1 MMKNWLLVLMLLPF
15 IAFSQSSADIV
26 LTIDGESVTKEEFE
40 NIYKKNNRDSL
51 VTQKA
56 LDDYMELFINFK
68 LKVHAAKELGL
79 DTVKKFVNEL
89 AGYRTQLARPYLT
102 DTDKLN
108 DLMKE
113 AYSFMGEEVRASHI
127 LVKCDANASPQDTL
141 KAFNKIMELRKRIN
155 AGEDFT
161 NVAKSTG
168 GSEDPSVTSNGGD
181 LGYFTAFQMV
191 YPFEK
196 AAYAAKVGE
205 LSMPFRTRYGYHI
218 LKLTDRRPA
227 RGEIQVAHIVIRPK
241 TETKGDEGAKLKLEE
256 IRQKIVN
263 GEESFEEMA
272 KKYSDDPSS
281 SKKGGE
287 LPWFGTGKMVP
298 EFEDASFGLKAD
310 GDVSMPFKT
319 DYGWHIVKRLKV
331 RTIPSYAE
339 AEKDLK
345 NKVSKDGRSEQ
356 TRKSFVEKLKKEYG
370 YKLSADTFKKIVMA
384 ADSNALTG
392 KLYIKEKEMQSVLFT
407 YSGKT
412 YTVGEFNEYFRTKG
426 MGKSGIVPADHVNQV
441 FNKLVEDKLI
451 AEEDGKLEQ
460 KHTPFRLLMKEYREG
475 ILLFELTDQKVWSKA
490 VKDSAGLVDFYEQNK
505 NQFMWPERADVVVY
519 TCANAKIAADAR
531 KMLLAG
537 KERSVVAGE
546 LNQASQLNLQIEQ
559 GLFSR
564 DDKPFLKEIE
574 WKQGYSKD
582 IQTEGQV
589 VFLEIKEVLAPRPKK
604 LEEAKGLI
612 TSEYQNFL
620 EKLWIDELRVKYKFE
635 INKDVLHSIR

>member
-1 MMKNWLLVLMLLPF
+1 MKKLLCIWMMLPILL
-15 IAFSQSSADIV
+15 AAQSQNDIV
-26 LTIDGESVTKEEFE
+26 LTIDGEKVSREEFE
-40 NIYKKNNRDSL
+40 NIYKKNNRDSA
-51 VTQKA
+51 VTAKA

-113 AYSFMGEEVRASHI
+113 AYQFMGEEVRASHI
-127 LVKCDANASPQDTL
+127 LVKCDINAGPQDTL
-141 KAFNKIMELRKRIN
+141 KAYNKIMELRKRIQS
-155 AGEDFT
+155 GEDFMA
-161 NVAKSTG
+161 VAKSNG
-168 GSEDPSVTSNGGD
+168 GSEDPSVANNGGD

-196 AAYAAKVGE
+196 AAFAAKVGE

-241 TETKGDEGAKLKLEE
+241 TETKGDEGAKMKLEE
-256 IRQKIVN
+256 IRQKVVN
-263 GEESFEEMA
+263 GEESFEDLA

-298 EFEDASFGLKAD
+298 EFEDASFGLKKD

-319 DYGWHIVKRLKV
+319 EYGWHIVKRLKV
-331 RTIPSYAE
+331 RTIPTYAE

-356 TRKSFVEKLKKEYG
+356 TRKSFVEKLKKDFSYSYNQEV
-370 YKLSADTFKKIVMA
+370 FKKILAA

-392 KLYIKEKEMQSVLFT
+392 KLYVKEKDMKTVLFSYAGKS
-407 YSGKT
+407 YS
-412 YTVGEFNEYFRTKG
+412 VGEFVEYFRTKG
-426 MGKSGIVPADHVNQV
+426 MGKAGINPGDHVNTV
-441 FNKLVEDKLI
+441 FAKLVEDKLI
-451 AEEDGKLEQ
+451 AEEDSKLEQ
-460 KHTPFRLLMKEYREG
+460 KHTAFRLLMKEYREG

-490 VKDSAGLVDFYEQNK
+490 VKDSAGLAQYYDLHKE
-505 NQFMWPERADVVVY
+505 QFMWPERADVVIF
-519 TCANAKIAADAR
+519 TCANSKIAADAR
-531 KMLLAG
+531 KMLLEG
-537 KERSVVAGE
+537 KDRSTVAGE

-564 DDKPFLKEIE
+564 EDKPFLKDIE
-574 WKQGYSKD
+574 WKKGYSKEISSD
-582 IQTEGQV
+582 GQI
-589 VFLEIKEVLAPRPKK
+589 VFTEIKEILAPRPKK

-620 EKLWIDELRVKYKFE
+620 EKLWIEELRSKYKFE
-635 INKDVLHSIR
+635 INKDVLHSIH

>member
-1 MMKNWLLVLMLLPF
+1 MIKNWLLVLLLLPIF
-15 IAFSQSSADIV
+15 SYSQSLSDIV
-26 LTIDGESVTKEEFE
+26 LTIDGESVTREEFE
-40 NIYKKNNRDSL
+40 NIYKKNNRDSI
-51 VTQKA
+51 VTQKT

-68 LKVHAAKELGL
+68 LKVHAAKALGL

-102 DTDKLN
+102 DTEKLN

-113 AYSFMGEEVRASHI
+113 AYSFMKEEVRASHI
-127 LVKCDANASPQDTL
+127 LIKCDPLASPQDTL
-141 KAFNKIMELRKRIN
+141 KAYEKIMELRRRVI
-155 AGEDFT
+155 AGEDFG
-161 NVAKSTG
+161 NVAKSQG
-168 GSEDPSVTSNGGD
+168 GSEDPSVASNGGD

-196 AAYAAKVGE
+196 AAYAANVGE

-241 TETKGDEGAKLKLEE
+241 AETKGDEGAKLKLEE
-256 IRQKIVN
+256 IRQKVVN
-263 GEESFEEMA
+263 GEETFENMC

-298 EFEDASFGLKAD
+298 EFEDAAFGLKAD

-331 RTIPSYAE
+331 RTIPTFSE

-356 TRKSFVEKLKKEYG
+356 TRKSFVEKLKKEYRFS
-370 YKLSADTFKKIVMA
+370 LNSDILKKIVAA

-392 KLYIKEKEMQSVLFT
+392 KLYIKSKDLKATLFSYAEKS
-407 YSGKT
+407 
-412 YTVGEFNEYFRTKG
+412 YTVNEFNEYFRTKG
-426 MGKSGIVPADHVNQV
+426 MGKSGVLPADHVNAV
-441 FNKLVEDKLI
+441 FTKLVEDKLI
-451 AEEDGKLEQ
+451 AEEDAKLEQ

-490 VKDSAGLVDFYEQNK
+490 VKDSTGLAIFYEQNK
-505 NQFMWPERADVVVY
+505 GQFMWPERADVVIY
-519 TCANAKIAADAR
+519 TCANQKIATDAR
-531 KMLLAG
+531 KMLNAG
-537 KERSVVAGE
+537 KDRSAVAGE
-546 LNQASQLNLQIEQ
+546 LNQASQLNIQIEQ
-559 GLFSR
+559 GLYAR
-564 DDKPFLKEIE
+564 DEKPFLKDIE
-574 WKQGYSKD
+574 WNLGFTKD
-582 IQTEGQV
+582 LTYEGQV
-589 VFLEIKEVLAPRPKK
+589 VFMEIKEVVPPRPKR

-612 TSEYQNFL
+612 TSEFQNFL
-620 EKLWIDELRVKYKFE
+620 EKLWIEELRLKYKFE
-635 INKDVLHSIR
+635 INKDVLHSIK

>member
-1 MMKNWLLVLMLLPF
+1 MIKNWLLVLLLLPIF
-15 IAFSQSSADIV
+15 SYSQSLSDIV
-26 LTIDGESVTKEEFE
+26 LTIDGESVTREEFE
-40 NIYKKNNRDSL
+40 NIYKKNNRDSI
-51 VTQKA
+51 VTQKT

-68 LKVHAAKELGL
+68 LKVHAAKALGL

-102 DTDKLN
+102 DTEKLN

-113 AYSFMGEEVRASHI
+113 AYSFMKEEVRASHI
-127 LVKCDANASPQDTL
+127 LIKCDPLASPQDTL
-141 KAFNKIMELRKRIN
+141 KAYEKIMELRRRVI
-155 AGEDFT
+155 AGEDFG
-161 NVAKSTG
+161 NVAKSKG
-168 GSEDPSVTSNGGD
+168 GSEDPSVASNGGD

-196 AAYAAKVGE
+196 AAYAANVGE

-241 TETKGDEGAKLKLEE
+241 AETKGDEGAKLKLEE
-256 IRQKIVN
+256 IRQKVVN
-263 GEESFEEMA
+263 GEETFENMC

-298 EFEDASFGLKAD
+298 EFEDAAFGLKAD

-331 RTIPSYAE
+331 RTIPTFSE

-356 TRKSFVEKLKKEYG
+356 TRKSFVEKLKKEYRFSLNG
-370 YKLSADTFKKIVMA
+370 DILKKIVAA

-392 KLYIKEKEMQSVLFT
+392 KLYIKSKDLKATLFSYAEKS
-407 YSGKT
+407 
-412 YTVGEFNEYFRTKG
+412 YTVNEFNEYFRTKG
-426 MGKSGIVPADHVNQV
+426 MGKSGVLPADHVNAV
-441 FNKLVEDKLI
+441 FTKLVEDKLI
-451 AEEDGKLEQ
+451 AEEDAKLEQ

-490 VKDSAGLVDFYEQNK
+490 VKDSTGLAIFYEQNK
-505 NQFMWPERADVVVY
+505 GQFMWPERADVVIY
-519 TCANAKIAADAR
+519 TCANQKIATDAR
-531 KMLLAG
+531 KMLNAG
-537 KERSVVAGE
+537 KDRSAVAGE
-546 LNQASQLNLQIEQ
+546 LNQASQLNIQIEQ
-559 GLFSR
+559 GLYAR
-564 DDKPFLKEIE
+564 DEKPFLKDIE
-574 WKQGYSKD
+574 WNLGFTKD
-582 IQTEGQV
+582 LTYEGQV
-589 VFLEIKEVLAPRPKK
+589 VFMEIKEVVPPRPKR

-612 TSEYQNFL
+612 TSEFQNFL
-620 EKLWIDELRVKYKFE
+620 EKLWIEELRLKYKFE
-635 INKDVLHSIR
+635 INKDVLHSIK

>member
-1 MMKNWLLVLMLLPF
+1 MIKNWLLALLLLPVVCL
-15 IAFSQSSADIV
+15 SQSPSDIV
-26 LTIDGESVTKEEFE
+26 LTIDGESVSREEFE
-40 NIYKKNNRDSL
+40 NIYKKNNRDSV

-68 LKVHAAKELGL
+68 LKVHAARALGL

-113 AYSFMGEEVRASHI
+113 AYGFMKEEVRASHI
-127 LVKCDANASPQDTL
+127 LIKCDPLASPQDTL
-141 KAFNKIMELRKRIN
+141 KAYQKIMELRRRIN
-155 AGEDFT
+155 SGEDFI
-161 NVAKSTG
+161 NVAKGAG
-168 GSEDPSVTSNGGD
+168 GSEDPSVASNGGD

-196 AAYAAKVGE
+196 AAFAAKVGE

-256 IRQKIVN
+256 IRQKITS
-263 GEESFEEMA
+263 GEETFEDMS

-298 EFEDASFGLKAD
+298 EFEDAAFGLKAD
-310 GDVSMPFKT
+310 GEVSMPFKT

-331 RTIPSYAE
+331 RTIPTYAE

-356 TRKSFVEKLKKEYG
+356 TRKSFVEKLKKEYN
-370 YKLSADTFKKIVMA
+370 YTLNNDLLKKIIAA

-392 KLYIKEKEMQSVLFT
+392 KLYIKNKDLKSTLFS
-407 YSGKT
+407 YAGKI
-412 YTVGEFNEYFRTKG
+412 YTANDFNEYFRTKG
-426 MGKSGIVPADHVNQV
+426 MGKPGLIPADHVNAV
-441 FNKLVEDKLI
+441 FTKLVEDRLI
-451 AEEDGKLEQ
+451 AEEDAKLEQ

-490 VKDSAGLVDFYEQNK
+490 VKDSTGLAIFYEEHK
-505 NQFMWPERADVVVY
+505 NQFMWPERSDVVIF
-519 TCANAKIAADAR
+519 TCANQKIASDAR
-531 KMLLAG
+531 KMLQSG
-537 KERSVVAGE
+537 KDRSTVAGE
-546 LNQASQLNLQIEQ
+546 LNQASQLNIQIEQ
-559 GLFSR
+559 GLYSR
-564 DDKPFLKEIE
+564 DEKPFLKEVE
-574 WKQGYSKD
+574 WKGGYTKD
-582 IQTEGQV
+582 ISFDGQV
-589 VFLEIKEVLAPRPKK
+589 VFMEIKEILPPRPKK

-612 TSEYQNFL
+612 TSEFQNFL
-620 EKLWIDELRVKYKFE
+620 EKLWIEELRGKYKFE
-635 INKDVLHSIR
+635 INKDVLHSIK

>member
-15 IAFSQSSADIV
+15 IAFSQSSTDIV

-40 NIYKKNNRDSL
+40 NIYKKNNRDSS

-161 NVAKSTG
+161 NVAKSSG

-263 GEESFEEMA
+263 GEESFEELA

-582 IQTEGQV
+582 IQNDGQV

>member
-1 MMKNWLLVLMLLPF
+1 MRIFRKLLLIFLPF
-15 IAFSQSSADIV
+15 ISLAQSPSDIV
-26 LTIDGESVTKEEFE
+26 LTLNGEEVTREEFE
-40 NIYKKNNRDSL
+40 NIYKKNNRDSA

-127 LVKCDANASPQDTL
+127 LIKCDPNAAPQDTL
-141 KAFNKIMELRKRIN
+141 KAFNRILELRKRIN
-155 AGEDFT
+155 AGEDFV
-161 NVAKSTG
+161 NVAKSNG
-168 GSEDPSVTSNGGD
+168 GSEDPSVSSNGGD

-205 LSMPFRTRYGYHI
+205 LTMPFRTRYGYHI
-218 LKLTDRRPA
+218 LKVTDRRPA

-241 TETKGDEGAKLKLEE
+241 AENKGDDGAKLKLDE
-256 IRQKIVN
+256 IRQKIVS
-263 GEESFEEMA
+263 GEETFENMA

-298 EFEDASFGLKAD
+298 EFEDASFGLKNE
-310 GDVSMPFKT
+310 GDVSLPFKT

-356 TRKSFVEKLKKEYG
+356 TRKSFVEKLKKEYN
-370 YKLSADTFKKIVMA
+370 YSLKADVLNKIVMS

-392 KLYIKEKEMQSVLFT
+392 KLYIKERDLKSVLFT
-407 YSGKT
+407 YAGKS
-412 YTVGEFNEYFRTKG
+412 YSVAEFNDHFRAKG
-426 MGKSGIVPADHVNQV
+426 MGKAGLVPSDHVTAV
-441 FNKLVEDKLI
+441 FTKLVEDKLM
-451 AEEDGKLEQ
+451 AEEDAKLEQ
-460 KHTPFRLLMKEYREG
+460 KYTPFRLLMKEYREG

-490 VKDSAGLVDFYEQNK
+490 VKDSSGLAIFYDQHKES
-505 NQFMWPERADVVVY
+505 FMWPERADVVIY
-519 TCANAKIAADAR
+519 TCANAKVAADAR
-531 KMLLAG
+531 KMLMQG
-537 KERSVVAGE
+537 KERSEVAGE

-564 DDKPFLKEIE
+564 EDKPFLKDIE
-574 WKQGYSKD
+574 WKQGFSKD
-582 IQTEGQV
+582 LPADGQV
-589 VFLEIKEVLAPRPKK
+589 IFLDVKEIFAPRPKK

-620 EKLWIDELRVKYKFE
+620 EKLWIEELRGKYKFE

>member
-1 MMKNWLLVLMLLPF
+1 MTKNWFLVLLFLPF
-15 IAFSQSSADIV
+15 ISFSQSVTDIV

-40 NIYKKNNRDSL
+40 NIYKKNNRDSV

-89 AGYRTQLARPYLT
+89 AGYRSQLARPYLT

-113 AYSFMGEEVRASHI
+113 AYKFMGEEVRASHI
-127 LVKCDANASPQDTL
+127 LVKCEPNASPQDTL

-161 NVAKSTG
+161 TVAKSSG

-218 LKLTDRRPA
+218 LKLTDRRQA

-263 GEESFEEMA
+263 GEETFEDMA

-310 GDVSMPFKT
+310 GDVSLPFKT

-331 RTIPSYAE
+331 RTIPTYSE

-356 TRKSFVEKLKKEYG
+356 TRKSFVEKLKKECN
-370 YKLSADTFKKIVMA
+370 YKVSADVFKKIVMA

-392 KLYIKEKEMQSVLFT
+392 KLYIKDKDMKSVLFS
-407 YSGKT
+407 YSGKS
-412 YTVGEFNEYFRTKG
+412 YTVAEFNEHFRTKG
-426 MGKSGIVPADHVNQV
+426 MGKAGTVPADHVTQF

-451 AEEDGKLEQ
+451 AEEDGKLEL

-475 ILLFELTDQKVWSKA
+475 ILLFE
-490 VKDSAGLVDFYEQNK
+490 
-505 NQFMWPERADVVVY
+505 
-519 TCANAKIAADAR
+519 
-531 KMLLAG
+531 
-537 KERSVVAGE
+537 
-546 LNQASQLNLQIEQ
+546 
-559 GLFSR
+559 
-564 DDKPFLKEIE
+564 
-574 WKQGYSKD
+574 
-582 IQTEGQV
+582 
-589 VFLEIKEVLAPRPKK
+589 
-604 LEEAKGLI
+604 
-612 TSEYQNFL
+612 
-620 EKLWIDELRVKYKFE
+620 
-635 INKDVLHSIR
+635 